1 MSVFHSYAAAHPDL
15 PPTRAVERIEAIDRE
30 QWNRL
35 EHGSP
40 FLRWEFLCALE
51 RSGSIGGDSGWQ
63 PHYLLVEDRG
73 GALLGAV
80 AAFLKDHSYGEYI
93 FDWAWASAA
102 RRAGIPYYPKLVI
115 AAPVTP
121 VTGHRLLLAPEAD
134 RAAVTA
140 QLAGAVRALA
150 DRTRASSIH
159 WLFTTEAEQRR
170 LAELGFAPRA
180 SYQFHFDNPGYADFD
195 DFLGHLTSRR
205 RKQIRKE
212 RRRVAAEIDGVDFTP
227 AGALDRPEL
236 DRIDGL
242 YRRNTARHGGIDY
255 LRPGFFSAL
264 AELMPDSFLVARAR
278 HGGRLAGMAVYL
290 EGPDTLYGR
299 YWGGAMAID
308 FLHFEVTCYAG
319 IERCI
324 ARGLRRF
331 EAGAQGEHKLLRG
344 FAPRA
349 TYSSHWI
356 RDPDLDRAVRGYLAA
371 EADEIGRHMAALAA
385 CGPYHRDADR

>member
-1 MSVFHSYAAAHPDL
+1 MSLFHSYAAPRPDL
-15 PPTRAVERIEAIDRE
+15 PPTRVVERIEAVDRDR
-30 QWNRL
+30 WNRL
-35 EHGSP
+35 EHDSP

-63 PHYLLVEDRG
+63 PHYLLVEDGEG
-73 GALLGAV
+73 GLLGAV
-80 AAFLKDHSYGEYI
+80 AAFLKQHSYGEYI

-121 VTGHRLLLAPEAD
+121 VTGNRLLLAPEAD

-140 QLAGAVRALA
+140 KLVGAVRALA

-159 WLFTTEAEQRR
+159 WLFTTAAEQRR
-170 LAELGFAPRA
+170 LAEHGFAPRA

-227 AGALDRPEL
+227 AGALDRAEL
-236 DRIDGL
+236 AQVDRL

-255 LRPGFFSAL
+255 LQPGFFSNL
-264 AELMPDSFLVARAR
+264 AELMPDSFLVARAHR
-278 HGGRLAGMAVYL
+278 GGRLAGMAVYL
-290 EGPDTLYGR
+290 EGSDTLFGR
-299 YWGGAMAID
+299 YWGGALAVE

-356 RDPDLDRAVRGYLAA
+356 RDPDLDRAVRGFLGA
-371 EADEIGRHMAALAA
+371 EASEVEQQMAALAA